1 MIISNNL
8 AEFENFEKKITNFT
22 CYMLNKSISKYWLE
36 KLNNK
41 MNFS

>member
-22 CYMLNKSISKYWLE
+22 CYMLNKSISKYWFK